1 MQTLGVPLTPPQDPR
16 LLPTHLPSAWQ
27 PPLPGSVTAPP
38 GSRGAGLGRRPLAG
52 CSVIRDPL
60 SLPRHPSPQHVALGP
75 PSHRRLSV
83 PFLLLPARPSSFRPP
98 SITITVD
105 YTPGPRHYVPSRAS
119 FSQRPESGEASPSA
133 RFSDVTRPRSFGCA
147 AVMGKEPT
155 RQYLSRERMMTP
167 DVSELS
173 QPKFDLV
180 PAARKTLSAAGVTWS
195 DLRARTQA
203 PRGHAEP
210 LGRVSELGP
219 CSALQGQ
226 PRAAFRE
233 ASRRSR
239 QSRRPF
245 LFSQGPLVQPLRRGR
260 RIPPSH
266 RFSGP

>member
-1 MQTLGVPLTPPQDPR
+1 MPTPPRTLCLGVWPKSNPSNGVRPRGRPASQQHGICRSDLRAPTGKAAAEPGQPRPPPHGRLLATAGECPAGEREMQTLGVPLTPPQDPR

-119 FSQRPESGEASPSA
+119 FSQRPKRDGVHD
-133 RFSDVTRPRSFGCA
+133 RGTLGPR
-147 AVMGKEPT
+147 KEPT
-155 RQYLSRERMMTP
+155 RQYLSHERMMTP

-173 QPKFDLV
+173 TAQV
-180 PAARKTLSAAGVTWS
+180 RSCS
-195 DLRARTQA
+195 C
-203 PRGHAEP
+203 
-210 LGRVSELGP
+210 RV
-219 CSALQGQ
+219 
-226 PRAAFRE
+226 
-233 ASRRSR
+233 
-239 QSRRPF
+239 
-245 LFSQGPLVQPLRRGR
+245 
-260 RIPPSH
+260 
-266 RFSGP
+266 